1 MIHTKTFEQ
10 INIIYKF
17 QSIVKFWYEVM
28 GSSLNL
34 STEKITHKRYEVTI
48 HNGSTAWFDGWG
60 ISHTSTVVASTFF
73 KIIYPLFNDF
83 SETVVAYFFFLLRQT
98 RYWRPHSNRNFM
110 YVFSVVQHHRR
121 CDNISNYLI
130 KTQSMMLPP
139 QYHVWHIL
147 KTSIYLL
154 YKGYQYSIL
163 TKKVVNC

>member
-1 MIHTKTFEQ
+1 MFEQ

-17 QSIVKFWYEVM
+17 QSVVKFWCEVI
-28 GSSLNL
+28 GFSVNL
-34 STEKITHKRYEVTI
+34 CTQTIGHKIYKVTI
-48 HNGSTAWFDGWG
+48 HNGSTAEFDWWS
-60 ISHTSTVVASTFF
+60 ISHTSTAVAPTLFLS
-73 KIIYPLFNDF
+73 IYPLFNDF
-83 SETVVAYFFFLLRQT
+83 SETVLAYFFSLFRQT
-98 RYWRPHSNRNFM
+98 RYWRPNSDCNFM
-110 YVFSVVQHHRR
+110 YVFSVVQHHSR
-121 CDNISNYLI
+121 CDTISNVMV